1 MSKVQ
6 YIIKHWF
13 PSNETKSWWGES
25 YCMDTLSKAFV
36 EQYIVTQFYSQASRP
51 LHKKVT
57 QHLVRCIL
65 LVVSLNSAVSLKW
78 FISLSKGYKLL
89 LYSEI
94 LKNICASINVLAALG
109 TTGTFYPSC
118 PCMPIMS

>member
-1 MSKVQ
+1 MEYATNFYNIQ
-6 YIIKHWF
+6 CQRCNIKHWF

-36 EQYIVTQFYSQASRP
+36 EQYIVTQFYSQTSSP

-57 QHLVRCIL
+57 QNLVGCIL

-89 LYSEI
+89 YSEI
-94 LKNICASINVLAALG
+94 LNKLRFN
-109 TTGTFYPSC
+109 
-118 PCMPIMS
+118 